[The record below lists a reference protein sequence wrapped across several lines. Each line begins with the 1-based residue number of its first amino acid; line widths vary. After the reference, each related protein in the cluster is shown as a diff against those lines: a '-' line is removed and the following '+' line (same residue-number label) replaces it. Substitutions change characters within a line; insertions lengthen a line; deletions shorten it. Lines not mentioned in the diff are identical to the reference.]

1 MDGFLRRLGIYGYD
15 DIEDFVLAGLVT
27 GDPVLLVGTHGTA
40 KTMMCERLAK
50 AMGLKFIAYDAS
62 KALFEDVLG
71 FPDPYS
77 IKEKKI
83 EYVATD
89 LSIDGKEF
97 VLIDEISRA
106 NYQMQN
112 KWLEIIRS
120 RRIMGK
126 TLDSLKYVFA
136 AMNPP
141 GYPGTKT
148 LDPALSGR
156 FGFIV
161 WLPHFGSLKEED
173 KNLVISNLG
182 DDDARMLKRRVE
194 EKIDYEGI
202 KVELSS
208 FLEDVRSRIYPEIET
223 KLRAPIERFIQAFAA
238 AQAEEEEEMPIDGR
252 RAGMMKRG
260 LVAVLAIK
268 AGKGKFSE
276 DRLPEYAREITPK
289 LVPFSVEKEDFSGD
303 DFEAFLDRVVE
314 TWIGTVPFSTEKEV
328 LEPLKLFTK
337 MESAIESEPS
347 LRKRLFLLE
356 RLYSTFSK
364 AKPGSATD
372 RRLVDFHES
381 VFAHDLYKE
390 GFRFWNDL
398 FGEIQREGHAVIT
411 KVEAEAGRLAY
422 FMAKGAP
429 FWQTY
434 QSLLEMLIKGTERRN
449 Q

>member
-40 KTMMCERLAK
+40 KTMMCERLAR

-156 FGFIV
+156 FCFIV
-161 WLPHFGSLKEED
+161 WLPHFSSLKEQD

-182 DDDARMLKRRVE
+182 DDDAKMLRRRVE

-208 FLEDVRSRIYPEIET
+208 FLEDVRSRIYPEIEA

-276 DRLPEYAREITPK
+276 DRLAEYVRRAASS
-289 LVPFSVEKEDFSGD
+289 LVPYSVEHEDFNSD
-303 DFEAFLDRVVE
+303 DFEIFLEKVVAVLGG
-314 TWIGTVPFSTEKEV
+314 GTRPVSGV
-328 LEPLKLFTK
+328 LDANLFLSRL
-337 MESAIESEPS
+337 EAAIESEQNIERRLLL
-347 LRKRLFLLE
+347 LRRLSPLFAQSISNLQV
-356 RLYSTFSK
+356 R
-364 AKPGSATD
+364 
-372 RRLVDFHES
+372 RRLVELHDEIFSIES
-381 VFAHDLYKE
+381 AFPILRGEGAKREDVSLSQDETLAIRLHPFAFKE
-390 GFRFWNDL
+390 RSG
-398 FGEIQREGHAVIT
+398 AV
-411 KVEAEAGRLAY
+411 
-422 FMAKGAP
+422 GAP
-429 FWQTY
+429 LHAEY
-434 QSLLEMLIKGTERRN
+434 LRLKDIIARRFRRGET
-449 Q
+449 